1 MGLNFVGSTWSSQ
14 FMFATALREV
24 LVENEGS
31 MDTILAAYAADM
43 SMLIHEG
50 IKSTDGSYHVRILHV
65 GSKGHLYYIDLVEL
79 W

>member
-1 MGLNFVGSTWSSQ
+1 
-14 FMFATALREV
+14 
-24 LVENEGS
+24 

-50 IKSTDGSYHVRILHV
+50 IKSTDGSYHVRILHL

-79 W
+79 